1 MVAMKAQKLKLNC
14 CEKLFTE
21 KMVSWENG
29 YIPRDRQSTK
39 TETRRNRLSEQSNSN
54 KDTE

>member
-1 MVAMKAQKLKLNC
+1 MKAQKLKLNC